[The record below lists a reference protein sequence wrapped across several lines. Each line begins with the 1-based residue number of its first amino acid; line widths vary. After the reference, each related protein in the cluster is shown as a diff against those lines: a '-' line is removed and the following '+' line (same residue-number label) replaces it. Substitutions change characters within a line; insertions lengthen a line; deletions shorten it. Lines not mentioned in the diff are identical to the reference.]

1 MTKYNQL
8 TQAEHMYIYDKK
20 SLAEIGIQLG
30 LSRRILFYW
39 KKEYKWDEKR
49 FEVEHTKY
57 RFSEELSDFARKM
70 MQKIST
76 DIDKNQKTPPPEI
89 YSLINILKNIP
100 LVNQYTESLQPE
112 EKQEKKG
119 LTPDIVRQ
127 IEREILGMND
137 YCISSERIPAL
148 INADGVI
155 VNSFTFKSFF

>member
-57 RFSEELSDFARKM
+57 RFSEELLDFARKM

-100 LVNQYTESLQPE
+100 LVKQYTESLQPRQTQNQ
-112 EKQEKKG
+112 KPTG
-119 LTPDIVRQ
+119 CLSPNIVRQ
-127 IEREILGMND
+127 IEREILGM
-137 YCISSERIPAL
+137 E
-148 INADGVI
+148 
-155 VNSFTFKSFF
+155 

>member
-20 SLAEIGIQLG
+20 SLAEISTELG

-57 RFSEELSDFARKM
+57 RFSEELLDFARKM

-89 YSLINILKNIP
+89 YSLINILKEIP
-100 LVNQYTESLQPE
+100 LVKQYTDSLQ
-112 EKQEKKG
+112 QEQTQKKEPKG
-119 LTPDIVRQ
+119 LTPEFIRQ
-127 IEREILGMND
+127 IERDILGID
-137 YCISSERIPAL
+137 I
-148 INADGVI
+148 
-155 VNSFTFKSFF
+155 